1 MWLRNLQN
9 DYVYILNITFSCL
22 IIVLVHLEIKINS
35 ALLHKCPPSFGPR
48 MLKRVTPSPPEAAQ
62 MLNADTDVASDDS

>member
-1 MWLRNLQN
+1 MPNFCAGTLRNKDKL
-9 DYVYILNITFSCL
+9 C
-22 IIVLVHLEIKINS
+22 IIAQMSSK
-35 ALLHKCPPSFGPR
+35 FWPR